1 LDAAV
6 GDVAADSNVD
16 EVVGVGGPAAVEQ
29 RDVGFGIFEVVL
41 GTRDDGVGPW
51 VKRGV
56 AGIEP

>member
-1 LDAAV
+1 MLDAAV
-6 GDVAADSNVD
+6 GDVAADSN
-16 EVVGVGGPAAVEQ
+16 VEQ